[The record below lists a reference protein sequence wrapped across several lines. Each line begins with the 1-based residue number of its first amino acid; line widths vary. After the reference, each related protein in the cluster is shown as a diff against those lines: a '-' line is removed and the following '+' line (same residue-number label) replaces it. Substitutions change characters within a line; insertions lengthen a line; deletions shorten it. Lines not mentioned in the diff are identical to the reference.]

1 MGSQPVGGYRI
12 EFLNQKIHIW
22 LMVWNHGILWLSIQ
36 LGMSQSQLLLTPSFF
51 RGVGQPPS
59 RYIHQVPGAPPMA
72 TASSQRS
79 LSSCIFQS
87 SLCPAYSVPRTCF
100 TTNCVIYVYNIY
112 IYTSLINITYLCVVY
127 LASSLPI
134 YSLHPTYI
142 YIYYLHMFLS
152 QGTAKI
158 PVMA

>member
-1 MGSQPVGGYRI
+1 MEFYDFPFSWECHNPNCYSLHHFSEGLVNHQADTYTRSQEP
-12 EFLNQKIHIW
+12 
-22 LMVWNHGILWLSIQ
+22 
-36 LGMSQSQLLLTPSFF
+36 
-51 RGVGQPPS
+51 
-59 RYIHQVPGAPPMA
+59 PPMA

-100 TTNCVIYVYNIY
+100 TTNCVIYVYNKYIY
-112 IYTSLINITYLCVVY
+112 IYTSLINITYLLVVY

-142 YIYYLHMFLS
+142 YIYTIYTCFFHRVPQKYQSWHSM
-152 QGTAKI
+152 
-158 PVMA
+158 PMYY